1 MQFFAQKSH
10 CPALVWLPLQ
20 IPEPPQLNKASRA
33 IEEKHLWSKLVD
45 KLLIYGSQQVHGVNQ
60 MGTNLSTS
68 LNGKTSINALIAPI
82 AGMLIKEAATAHIQL
97 SPSRGFGARGEARA
111 RSTTLGLED
120 LNALVCSH
128 HNWSAFRATMEDF
141 GWTFEDVA
149 VFDKLEQVARLALL
163 TMQLFRGFS
172 TSRRVKDDSSN
183 PFQIVQRV
191 RMQTAVRCILN
202 LGGVGISAGYDD
214 SPNSGDPYD
223 PDSLL
228 RITSLGKTLLLSDFE
243 VRKVGFTRSA
253 RGGVE
258 EKIAKK
264 VRLLLKRLTKK
275 HTFVDLV
282 PLAARLCEMGR
293 PVDAELKEA
302 VTSDAEDATDLLEDW
317 VVEALVERI
326 IIESAE
332 EQLSRERETRM
343 GGWEDE
349 KRRVVESIHDELN
362 ANTQLGTYNGG
373 KTKIENY
380 YLMRQLPKK
389 PSNDA
394 GRGGDT
400 GGQVRGFYFDKWHP
414 QWLTWSKEHQEE
426 ATGQRAEHHWQLAE
440 YIVDNKLQN
449 KYVRK
454 LKTKRFWRE

>member
-1 MQFFAQKSH
+1 M
-10 CPALVWLPLQ
+10 
-20 IPEPPQLNKASRA
+20 
-33 IEEKHLWSKLVD
+33 
-45 KLLIYGSQQVHGVNQ
+45 IYGSQQVHGVNQ

-82 AGMLIKEAATAHIQL
+82 TGLLKKEAATAHIQL
-97 SPSRGFGARGEARA
+97 SPSRGFGGRGEARA

-172 TSRRVKDDSSN
+172 TSRRVKDGSSN

-191 RMQTAVRCILN
+191 RMQTAVRVILN
-202 LGGVGISAGYDD
+202 MGGTIISAGYDD

-223 PDSLL
+223 PASLL
-228 RITSLGKTLLLSDFE
+228 RITGLGKTPLLSDFE
-243 VRKVGFTRSA
+243 VSKVGFTHSA
-253 RGGVE
+253 RGVE
-258 EKIAKK
+258 KNIEKK
-264 VRLLLKRLTKK
+264 VRELLKRLTNEHKS
-275 HTFVDLV
+275 VDLV

-302 VTSDAEDATDLLEDW
+302 VTSDAEDATDLLENW
-317 VVEALVERI
+317 VVEALVERL

-332 EQLSRERETRM
+332 EQLSREREKRM
-343 GGWEDE
+343 GEWEPE
-349 KRRVVESIHDELN
+349 KRNEVESIHDMLK
-362 ANTQLGTYNGG
+362 AHTLLGQRIGG
-373 KTKIENY
+373 LHPIKNY
-380 YLMRQLPKK
+380 FLMRETPKK
-389 PSNDA
+389 PKNDG

-400 GGQVRGFYFDKWHP
+400 GGQVRKFDFKGWHP
-414 QWLTWSKEHQEE
+414 QWLAWSKDHQEE
-426 ATGQRAEHHWQLAE
+426 ATGQRAEHHWQFAE
-440 YIVDNKLQN
+440 YIVENELQN

-454 LKTKRFWRE
+454 LKTKRFWRD